1 MLRSRE
7 AESRLKISYTVMN
20 NGIIVKTRGLRILGG
35 GLFLLGSLLL
45 AVSILFLTILICGI
59 FVGGSCNVGLHLPT
73 VILALASMLLGAIV
87 IGWSFRK
94 NGPR

>member
-1 MLRSRE
+1 MMLRSRE

-45 AVSILFLTILICGI
+45 AVSILFLTILTCGLL
-59 FVGGSCNVGLHLPT
+59 VGGSCT
-73 VILALASMLLGAIV
+73 VVPSHANRHSCIGVHAPGGDRDRVV
-87 IGWSFRK
+87 IS
-94 NGPR
+94 